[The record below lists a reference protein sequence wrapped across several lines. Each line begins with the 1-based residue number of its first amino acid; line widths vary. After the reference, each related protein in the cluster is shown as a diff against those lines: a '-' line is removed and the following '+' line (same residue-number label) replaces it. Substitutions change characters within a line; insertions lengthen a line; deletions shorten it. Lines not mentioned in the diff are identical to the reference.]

1 MWKYASMEN
10 TLKLGKIGQWNE
22 EQKQLVRETNYVLN
36 YISVENGITIIICW
50 KSMKQKYMG
59 IYCNI

>member
-36 YISVENGITIIICW
+36 YIFVENGITIIICW
-50 KSMKQKYMG
+50 KSMKYMG